1 MQTADISRRE
11 TMRLVRRFGVD
22 GLGILCLL
30 AREVAEDG
38 NLDISDVQMFA
49 DIWGADPDKVKRVAE
64 WRGWC
69 RPGGGGDGQTTP
81 RPEPPG
87 PAAEPEPGNSPD
99 PADVV
104 VDGAPP
110 APAESGPAPGAPA
123 AAAPQRPPRPRRPKA
138 AAPQPPPPPPQ
149 GLPQTAPRIS
159 ANLPLAAVEDELC
172 RQIEQNDYVLF
183 QKTGLKPEEAKKYVK
198 EFICER
204 RLAEKEDCAAG
215 QLFLHFCYW
224 KAKRPATPAPR
235 AAAAPEDPR
244 ARERTA
250 DGKPLTADE
259 WERQVWEAF
268 DKMDEID
275 RRLHPEDYVNK

>member
-1 MQTADISRRE
+1 
-11 TMRLVRRFGVD
+11 MRLTRRFGVD
-22 GLGILCLL
+22 GLGIMYLL
-30 AREVAEDG
+30 SREVAEDG
-38 NLDISDVQMFA
+38 LLSPSDLQMFA
-49 DIWGADPDKVKRVAE
+49 DLWGADPDKVKRVAE
-64 WRGWC
+64 WRGWFQPG
-69 RPGGGGDGQTTP
+69 PGGGGAPAGSGPDP
-81 RPEPPG
+81 APPG
-87 PAAEPEPGNSPD
+87 GGAAPEPGNSPD

-104 VDGAPP
+104 VDDAPPAPPAPP
-110 APAESGPAPGAPA
+110 APAAAA
-123 AAAPQRPPRPRRPKA
+123 AAAPAQQRPPRPRRPKA
-138 AAPQPPPPPPQ
+138 AAPAPQPAPRIFEPQ
-149 GLPQTAPRIS
+149 PAPRIS
-159 ANLPLAAVEDELC
+159 AALPLAAVEEELC
-172 RQIEQNDYVLF
+172 RQIDQNDYVLF

-224 KAKRPATPAPR
+224 KAKRPAPP
-235 AAAAPEDPR
+235 AAAATEDPR

-275 RRLHPEDYVNK
+275 RRLHPEDYVDK